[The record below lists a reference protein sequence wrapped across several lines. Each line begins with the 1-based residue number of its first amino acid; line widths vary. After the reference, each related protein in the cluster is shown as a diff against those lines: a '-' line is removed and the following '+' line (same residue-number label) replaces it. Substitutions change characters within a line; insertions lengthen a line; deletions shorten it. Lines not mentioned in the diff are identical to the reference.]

1 LWLRT
6 TTTDQTV
13 QAVRVIEERIK
24 TVNITGVCTGIH
36 VASRH
41 HRTNREEET
50 VERDFCIAVAF
61 GLRLHKADERAHVL
75 VFHRRIY
82 DPLL

>member
-1 LWLRT
+1 M
-6 TTTDQTV
+6 
-13 QAVRVIEERIK
+13 
-24 TVNITGVCTGIH
+24 GIH

-61 GLRLHKADERAHVL
+61 GLRLHKGDERAHVL